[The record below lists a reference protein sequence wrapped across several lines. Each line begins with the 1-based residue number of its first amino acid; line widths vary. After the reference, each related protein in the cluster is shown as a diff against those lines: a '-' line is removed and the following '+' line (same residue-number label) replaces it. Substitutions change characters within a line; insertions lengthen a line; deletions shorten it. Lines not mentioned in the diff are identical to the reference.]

1 MKKVFARSIMAI
13 VMIVTLLF
21 ASIPNISAATALDTS
36 KKVSISLNCSK
47 PGYTFEVFKVG
58 TLTVTTSSPYETKY
72 TSLVPAIDASVLSGS
87 TANALKAL
95 DALETLPSTAVSQGT
110 WTTSSTSTTKTFSNL
125 AQGIYYIKATN
136 YPAGVTSVTNSLVAL
151 PYYNNSSWV
160 YSIPAINLA
169 AKVVDDTPTT
179 HKTITN
185 STKNNENYT
194 DVSLGD
200 TVNFEIK
207 STVAGS
213 SSMKLGSY
221 TVYDDMSKGLS
232 LNKGSFNVALLKAD
246 GTKITDL
253 DKSEYTVNVT
263 SEADGGNTVFNVAL
277 TNAYLQ
283 TEEFYTADVKYT
295 SVTYSA
301 VLNKHAVVGTA
312 GNPNTETK
320 LEYSNKN
327 GVKSEIEGNTVY
339 VYTYGITSNKTDMS
353 STPLANAEFSIYKTT
368 ADANA
373 NTNAIASGISDS
385 TGKVTYFNSDGEE
398 MKFQSGTYYVKETKA
413 PTGYNIYDKVITV
426 KIEATYGTALTN
438 GTYVTNCPENGYATF
453 SVKNSKIRTPQTGG
467 MGNIIFY
474 GLGATSFVIGV
485 VLFVVSRNRNKKN
498 K

>member
-13 VMIVTLLF
+13 FMIATLLF
-21 ASIPNISAATALDTS
+21 ASIPCVSAAEALDTS
-36 KKVSISLNCSK
+36 KKVSISLSCSK

-72 TSLVPAIDASVLSGS
+72 DSLVTEISSSIISGS

-95 DALETLPSTAVSQGT
+95 DALDTMPSTAVSQGT

-151 PYYNNSSWV
+151 PYYNNGWV
-160 YSIPAINLA
+160 YSIPTVNLA
-169 AKVVDDTPTT
+169 SKVVDDTPTT

-185 STKNNENYT
+185 STKDNENYT

-213 SSMKLGSY
+213 SSMKLSSY
-221 TVYDDMSKGLS
+221 AVYDDMSKGLT

-246 GTKITDL
+246 GKTKITDL

-263 SEADGGNTVFNVAL
+263 SEADGSNTVFNVAL
-277 TNAYLQ
+277 TNEYLQ
-283 TEEFYTADVKYT
+283 TEEFYATDVKYT

-301 VLNKHAVVGTA
+301 VLNKHAVVGTV

-353 STPLANAEFSIYKTT
+353 GKPLANAEFSIYKTT

-373 NTNAIASGISDS
+373 DTNAIASGVSDS
-385 TGKVTYFNSDGEE
+385 TGKVTYLNSDGEE
-398 MKFQSGTYYVKETKA
+398 MKFQSGTYYAKETKA

-426 KIEATYGTALTN
+426 KIEATYGTALNN
-438 GTYVTNCPENGYATF
+438 GTYVTNSPENGYATF
-453 SVKNSKIRTPQTGG
+453 SVKNSKIVTPKTGG

-485 VLFVVSRNRNKKN
+485 VLFVVSRKRNKKN

>member
-1 MKKVFARSIMAI
+1 MKKILTRSIMAVI
-13 VMIVTLLF
+13 MIATLLF
-21 ASIPNISAATALDTS
+21 ASIPCISAAEALDTT
-36 KKVSISLNCSK
+36 KKVSISLSCSK

-58 TLTVTTSSPYETKY
+58 TLTVTTSSPFETKY

-136 YPAGVTSVTNSLVAL
+136 YPAGVTSVTNSLIAL

-160 YSIPAINLA
+160 YSVSAINLA
-169 AKVVDDTPTT
+169 SKVVDDTPTT
-179 HKTITN
+179 KKEITN
-185 STKNNENYT
+185 STKDNVNYT

-221 TVYDDMSKGLS
+221 TVYDDMSKGLTLDKS
-232 LNKGSFNVALLKAD
+232 SFNVALLNAS

-263 SEADGGNTVFNVAL
+263 SEADGSNTVFNVAL

-283 TEEFYTADVKYT
+283 TEEFYASDVTYT

-301 VLNKHAVVGTA
+301 VLNKHAIVGTA
-312 GNPNTETK
+312 GNPNTEVK

-339 VYTYGITSNKTDMS
+339 VYTYAITSNKTDQS
-353 STPLANAEFSIYKTT
+353 GNPLANAEFSVYKTT
-368 ADANA
+368 ADADA

-385 TGKVTYFNSDGEE
+385 EGKVKYLNSNGEE

-413 PTGYNIYDKVITV
+413 PTGYNIYDKVIKV
-426 KIEATYGTALTN
+426 DINATYGTVLTD

-453 SVKNSKIRTPQTGG
+453 SVKNSKIVTPKTGG
-467 MGNIIFY
+467 IGNIVFY
-474 GLGATSFVIGV
+474 GIGITGIVIGA
-485 VLFVVSRNRNKKN
+485 VLFAVSKKKSKKN

>member
-47 PGYTFEVFKVG
+47 SGYTFEVFKVG

-263 SEADGGNTVFNVAL
+263 SEADGSNTVFNVAL

-312 GNPNTETK
+312 GNPNT
-320 LEYSNKN
+320 
-327 GVKSEIEGNTVY
+327 
-339 VYTYGITSNKTDMS
+339 YGITSNKTDMS
-353 STPLANAEFSIYKTT
+353 GKPLANAEFSIYKTT
-368 ADANA
+368 VDANA
-373 NTNAIASGISDS
+373 NTNAIASGVSDS
-385 TGKVTYFNSDGEE
+385 TGKVTYLNSDGEE

-453 SVKNSKIRTPQTGG
+453 SVKNSKIVTPKTGG

-485 VLFVVSRNRNKKN
+485 VLFVVSRKRNKKN